1 MDVAHVGY
9 FTNFC
14 MHVVKI
20 IIRYFYFIDMTF
32 NYQENIYSKIFQEIA
47 PPSLQTEC
55 ESCQSNDLN
64 PTAFTVGSSE

>member
-32 NYQENIYSKIFQEIA
+32 NYQENIYSKIFEEIA
-47 PPSLQTEC
+47 PPSL
-55 ESCQSNDLN
+55 
-64 PTAFTVGSSE
+64 